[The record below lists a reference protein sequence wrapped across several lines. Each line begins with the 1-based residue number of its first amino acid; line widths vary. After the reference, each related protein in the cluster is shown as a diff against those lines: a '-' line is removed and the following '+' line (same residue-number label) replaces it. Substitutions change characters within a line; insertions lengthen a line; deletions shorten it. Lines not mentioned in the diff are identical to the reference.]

1 MTAARNVPRR
11 GTRGTR
17 VASLDSRAR
26 GGSACSAC
34 NGRTDGISGVSL
46 PGSRSTSG
54 AGSAA
59 TSTIS
64 TATGWVSTT
73 TPRPSARARARGLL
87 AYTPDEFAASE
98 FAIPGRFDSLLASHV
113 VEHMTADAAAELVQ
127 RHLAYVRTGGKA
139 IFITPQERGFRS
151 DPTHVALYGFDELDA
166 LLDRLELVRDRAY
179 SFPFPRVAGKVFT
192 HNEFVVVAH
201 CR

>member
-1 MTAARNVPRR
+1 MEAPVLGVQRPYRWNLRRLAPGFTLDIGCGIGRN
-11 GTRGTR
+11 
-17 VASLDSRAR
+17 LDHLDGNGVGIDHNAEAVAR
-26 GGSACSAC
+26 GE
-34 NGRTDGISGVSL
+34 
-46 PGSRSTSG
+46 
-54 AGSAA
+54 
-59 TSTIS
+59 
-64 TATGWVSTT
+64 
-73 TPRPSARARARGLL
+73 RAGLL